1 MKKMKKWAA
10 VALALVMTM
19 ALGMTT
25 LAAEAAAAK
34 KGSLTVNVNAE
45 NTLQGQRLDLY
56 KLFDLTVSGEGDSA
70 KFGYTVSPE
79 YKDALKKVLGLGE
92 NAADDEYYQKVSEK
106 KDAEVIKKFA
116 EDLSKEILAE
126 GKAATTTSGKIEG
139 EVQSYTFNDLDY
151 GYYLV
156 HQTGTTKLQSS
167 LVSVYGTSSEID
179 LKGTTPSIEKRAN
192 QETVS
197 INQVVEYTVTGMI
210 PDSTGHAEYVYKIH
224 DTLSKGLDFSDKT
237 GTVNQGT
244 NYNVSVKIGDGAAE
258 TVEATL
264 SGDGNRQMS
273 IDLSSWVRNHKND
286 AGKEFTVTYYA
297 KVNEDAVVT
306 EKNIASLEYGN
317 KPGETTTTKPS
328 EAKTPTYALNINK
341 TDMKTTMLEGA
352 VFRLYQNE
360 QDALAVND
368 KAMKVKGQD
377 GKYTVDADQT
387 GGANM
392 DMISVKTQLDGQNYN
407 LQLNGLAAGT
417 YYLVE
422 TKAPEGYNKIADP
435 VMIKI
440 NKSETD
446 DVNDWTLEGTE
457 GVIKDKIL
465 DVKNST
471 GSLLP
476 ETGGMGT
483 ILFTGIAVVLIVG
496 VMISFVV
503 SRRKR

>member
-1 MKKMKKWAA
+1 M
-10 VALALVMTM
+10 
-19 ALGMTT
+19 
-25 LAAEAAAAK
+25 
-34 KGSLTVNVNAE
+34 
-45 NTLQGQRLDLY
+45 
-56 KLFDLTVSGEGDSA
+56 
-70 KFGYTVSPE
+70 
-79 YKDALKKVLGLGE
+79 
-92 NAADDEYYQKVSEK
+92 
-106 KDAEVIKKFA
+106 
-116 EDLSKEILAE
+116 
-126 GKAATTTSGKIEG
+126 
-139 EVQSYTFNDLDY
+139 
-151 GYYLV
+151 
-156 HQTGTTKLQSS
+156 
-167 LVSVYGTSSEID
+167 
-179 LKGTTPSIEKRAN
+179 KGTTPSIEKRAN